1 MPDFLDSKFSF
12 PLLVLWSA
20 ALAELLISAD
30 LAKPQRLGFLCDI
43 PTTQTTQM
51 INLALRIDEYF
62 LLFGLLLVRRLC
74 SRFCSSTTHGLLL
87 GERYLFS
94 LASPWTLSIFLGHY
108 LYTLDTIYIPMHIP
122 NDHQKP

>member
-20 ALAELLISAD
+20 ALAELLLSAD
-30 LAKPQRLGFLCDI
+30 LAKPQRLRFLGDI

-51 INLALRIDEYF
+51 VNLALRIDEDF
-62 LLFGLLLVRRLC
+62 LLVGLLLVRWLC

-87 GERYLFS
+87 GERYSRWLV
-94 LASPWTLSIFLGHY
+94 LGHY
-108 LYTLDTIYIPMHIP
+108 LYTYAYNVVISALAG
-122 NDHQKP
+122 QQ